1 LKFIDLSS
9 EAERSQSVLRVIA
22 TTSLAVILV
31 IVAYAAV
38 GSLAKGTGVI
48 GASLVTVEIP
58 PPSVSPVYFKPIT
71 ILYIA
76 GGLLLYSGL
85 ELGKPR
91 LRLMSQT
98 KKTFIKAFSFIV
110 AVVFAYEVGFNF
122 IYWGGQIAADS
133 IRGSLNPDLI
143 ANPYPSLVYEFNV
156 VFATKLT
163 TLFMIAGIY
172 AFYFMNRLDQAK

>member
-9 EAERSQSVLRVIA
+9 GAGRSRSILRVIA
-22 TTSLAVILV
+22 TVSLGVIIAILV
-31 IVAYAAV
+31 YAAV
-38 GSLAKGTGVI
+38 GSLTQGTGVI
-48 GASLVTVEIP
+48 GASLVNVEIP
-58 PPSVSPVYFKPIT
+58 PPGISPVYFKPIT

-85 ELGKPR
+85 EIGKAR
-91 LRLMSQT
+91 LKLLSGP

-110 AVVFAYEVGFNF
+110 AVVFVYEVCFNF
-122 IYWGGQIAADS
+122 VYWAGQIAADS

-143 ANPYPSLVYEFNV
+143 ANPYPSLVYQFNV

-172 AFYFMNRLDQAK
+172 TFYFMNRLDGEK